1 MKAYMLAC
9 INKEGTVCPLAY
21 IGLHF
26 AYIRFRPVLESR
38 LFSTV
43 AVYYP
48 AAMNKTHEYILS
60 TIRGLETQGRC
71 YICPCPPQ
79 CCRTSLLFFHSAFVS
94 EAKVRC
100 RVVSANWTP
109 TISLCAS
116 NPRSS
121 HAYMCFR
128 IRLELDRL

>member
-1 MKAYMLAC
+1 MLAC
-9 INKEGTVCPLAY
+9 ISKEGTVCPLAY

-48 AAMNKTHEYILS
+48 AAMNKTEYILS
-60 TIRGLETQGRC
+60 TIRGLEAQGRC

-79 CCRTSLLFFHSAFVS
+79 YYRTPVYFFHSAFVS

-100 RVVSANWTP
+100 SIVSANWTP
-109 TISLCAS
+109 TISLCTS